1 MPGQTLYLTTYTY
14 NSSENKFQYISLADE
29 QWSTNDKKP
38 VWTYL
43 LPIIRKGI
51 KHKFKQIKLYEDSE
65 VYPLTEPQIILL
77 FLESK
82 ELANPLFFD
91 ILAKGGGDDLRPHV
105 APEHRNYKIEN
116 GKIYHPIITIAEPDI
131 TYLYSEEK
139 DAEGQSK
146 WNGLIY
152 SCLNLDKRFKILDS
166 SIWHRY
172 VPVDP
177 YNDVCKDGDKEVKK
191 GTFSD
196 IFIDVLGDIVT
207 YHRQGLY
214 YTNASVISLEFQM
227 RMLLHSYVGKFGDKG
242 HSEVVT
248 PFKFHSERQMAMKV
262 KKEVAFLLED
272 WGEKGNNLLWA
283 LNWRFLIVDDQAK
296 SQLSFIREEFAKSH
310 KKLTKEN
317 LILQPLTKLYEEN
330 HLPVKEYILT
340 HAKNKQ
346 SEYNIIDD
354 AVNAISKFTFDI
366 VFLDYLLGKNLTT
379 QEREYG
385 HEFLLKL
392 LEDNRL
398 DYPLFKRDF
407 LGKYWV
413 FPISSYPHALTDK
426 LTQLGINYIHEIW
439 YIAQGADPVSV
450 PHLYAYNLF
459 RFIKEKVGKFFL
471 HPNAL
476 KRLINQTPIDY
487 NMESYLWIDI
497 LQVVI
502 KNGRDRF
509 ELLDNEQ
516 FNVKASRFVQSI
528 KLFIGDL
535 QNNIFEPMF
544 EDMDRLLSLIKQRT
558 ADRDEKEIRVLMQKI
573 KEDYPKFREGLQ
585 PLLAR
590 TDIILNHKHNEV
602 TKIIRRAIK
611 DKRTDLSLSG
621 KGLKT
626 LPEII
631 GEAQH
636 IERLEL
642 RGNFLTMLPDY
653 IEKLTKLKHIDLR
666 DNKFS
671 KLPEVLRSLTQLK
684 VLLLDGNPS
693 DFKPSVTKNNKDIH
707 AMFDYQD
714 AAEKRRV
721 HSIIEKVEI
730 AKDNRDI
737 TLIIKLLEQEQ
748 IKSILSKEL
757 LVKYTILCSQS
768 QQYFDNVAYFYH
780 PSDKMISEEKNG
792 IINGFSRLLEQMKIE
807 IQKLYP

>member
-14 NSSENKFQYISLADE
+14 NSNENKFQYVSLADE
-29 QWSTNDKKP
+29 QWNTNDNKP

-43 LPIIRKGI
+43 LPIIRKSI

-65 VYPLTEPQIILL
+65 VYPLKEPQIILL

-82 ELANPLFFD
+82 ELTNPIFFD
-91 ILAKGGGDDLRPHV
+91 KLAKGGGADLRPHV
-105 APEHRNYKIEN
+105 TPEDRNEKIEN

-139 DAEGQSK
+139 DAEGQGQ

-177 YNDVCKDGDKEVKK
+177 YYYFCEDGDKEVKK
-191 GTFSD
+191 VGFSD
-196 IFIDVLGDIVT
+196 IFIEVLGDIAT

-262 KKEVAFLLED
+262 KKEIAFLLED
-272 WGEKGNNLLWA
+272 WGEKGNNLLRA
-283 LNWRFLIVDDQAK
+283 LNWRFLIVDDQAR

-330 HLPVKEYILT
+330 HLPVKEYISI
-340 HAKNKQ
+340 HAKNRQ

-354 AVNAISKFTFDI
+354 AVSAISKFTFDI

-450 PHLYAYNLF
+450 PQLYAYNLL
-459 RFIKEKVGKFFL
+459 RFIKQKVGKFFL
-471 HPNAL
+471 YPNAL
-476 KRLINQTPIDY
+476 KRLINQIPMHENVD
-487 NMESYLWIDI
+487 SKLWMNVLSEI
-497 LQVVI
+497 I
-502 KNGRDRF
+502 KNGKTRLNLLNKEQTDDNSSLFVRSIKVYIKNHRRTVIDPMF
-509 ELLDNEQ
+509 NSIELILEMLREEYVNRGEEEIRKSLNLLMARYAQFQEGLNPLKARIERILNYNHQLAEKIIADSIKTGSSQLSLAGLKLKSIPEKLREARQIEQLELNGNYLSDLPSYFKELSKLHFLDLSNNKFEKFPAVLADMKNLGELDFSGNALKIKGIKPHVHSNIEIIEMHRLSLESAYRQNMKLLKKAKKVSITDATLNNIIELLRQISPIPSNRLAIYFSLLQ
-516 FNVKASRFVQSI
+516 SRSA
-528 KLFIGDL
+528 LL
-535 QNNIFEPMF
+535 
-544 EDMDRLLSLIKQRT
+544 EDW
-558 ADRDEKEIRVLMQKI
+558 
-573 KEDYPKFREGLQ
+573 
-585 PLLAR
+585 
-590 TDIILNHKHNEV
+590 
-602 TKIIRRAIK
+602 
-611 DKRTDLSLSG
+611 
-621 KGLKT
+621 
-626 LPEII
+626 EII
-631 GEAQH
+631 GFVKDEEFEKEKQR
-636 IERLEL
+636 IIRGFNILINRLE
-642 RGNFLTMLPDY
+642 
-653 IEKLTKLKHIDLR
+653 E
-666 DNKFS
+666 
-671 KLPEVLRSLTQLK
+671 
-684 VLLLDGNPS
+684 
-693 DFKPSVTKNNKDIH
+693 
-707 AMFDYQD
+707 A
-714 AAEKRRV
+714 
-721 HSIIEKVEI
+721 II
-730 AKDNRDI
+730 
-737 TLIIKLLEQEQ
+737 
-748 IKSILSKEL
+748 
-757 LVKYTILCSQS
+757 
-768 QQYFDNVAYFYH
+768 
-780 PSDKMISEEKNG
+780 
-792 IINGFSRLLEQMKIE
+792 
-807 IQKLYP
+807 YP